1 MLTRW
6 SGSLLILIFTALAAV
21 SLFAMPALA
30 TEDGPAT
37 DEEQTTVTFAP
48 GEEPAI
54 EVDLNAEPEEPG
66 PQWTY
71 RFLVPIT
78 ITLAVLVVLVTVIQ
92 YFVRVVRA
100 RYQVQ

>member
-1 MLTRW
+1 MLTRL
-6 SGSLLILIFTALAAV
+6 SRSLLVLVLVAVTGVALV
-21 SLFAMPALA
+21 AMPALA
-30 TEDGPAT
+30 AEEEPA
-37 DEEQTTVTFAP
+37 EEQAPVTFAP
-48 GEEPAI
+48 GDEPAI
-54 EVDLNAEPEEPG
+54 EVDLSAEPDEPG

-71 RFLVPIT
+71 RFLVPLT

>member
-1 MLTRW
+1 MQRL
-6 SGSLLILIFTALAAV
+6 SSSLPIFLATVLAAI
-21 SLFAMPALA
+21 SLFALPAIA
-30 TEDGPAT
+30 TEDEPAPA
-37 DEEQTTVTFAP
+37 EEQTTVTFAP

-54 EVDLNAEPEEPG
+54 EVDLSAEPEEPG

-78 ITLAVLVVLVTVIQ
+78 ITLAVLVIVLTVVQ

>member
-1 MLTRW
+1 MLTQIGR
-6 SGSLLILIFTALAAV
+6 SLLVLAMAALVASVFALPVLAAEEE
-21 SLFAMPALA
+21 PA
-30 TEDGPAT
+30 PA
-37 DEEQTTVTFAP
+37 EEQTPVTFAP

-54 EVDLNAEPEEPG
+54 EVDLSAEPDEPG

-78 ITLAVLVVLVTVIQ
+78 ITLAVLVVLVTVVQ

>member
-1 MLTRW
+1 MA
-6 SGSLLILIFTALAAV
+6 ALVASVFALPVPAAEEE
-21 SLFAMPALA
+21 PA
-30 TEDGPAT
+30 PA
-37 DEEQTTVTFAP
+37 EEQTTVTFAP

-54 EVDLNAEPEEPG
+54 EVDLSAEPDEPG

-78 ITLAVLVVLVTVIQ
+78 ITLAVLVVLVTVVQ